1 MRSYRTVPP
10 LPANAGGTHFCG
22 TIPEVTLAGRYPAS
36 CPMELGLSSS
46 GLKPAA
52 IIFRTQLF
60 ILTYLEVLVNTID
73 CKYIMAEETEK
84 ELNEGVAAGQPSS
97 APFIR

>member
-1 MRSYRTVPP
+1 
-10 LPANAGGTHFCG
+10 
-22 TIPEVTLAGRYPAS
+22 
-36 CPMELGLSSS
+36 MELGLSSS

-52 IIFRTQLF
+52 IIFRTQLV

-84 ELNEGVAAGQPSS
+84 ELNEGVAAGQPDSLLGIYLPS
-97 APFIR
+97 